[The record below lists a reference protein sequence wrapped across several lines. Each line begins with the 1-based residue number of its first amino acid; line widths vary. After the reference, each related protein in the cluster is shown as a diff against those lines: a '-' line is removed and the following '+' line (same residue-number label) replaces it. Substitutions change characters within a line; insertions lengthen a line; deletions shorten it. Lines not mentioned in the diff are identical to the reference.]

1 MKALKVVLLVV
12 MLLGLGMMLTG
23 CNEGNAGKNKMMMG
37 DSRMEMDRVGWEQG
51 LSGFPHPVV
60 LHP

>member
-1 MKALKVVLLVV
+1 MKALKSVLLVV

-23 CNEGNAGKNKMMMG
+23 CNEGHSRNDKMMMG

>member
-1 MKALKVVLLVV
+1 MKVLKGMLLVV
-12 MLLGLGMMLTG
+12 MLLGLGMLSG
-23 CNEGNAGKNKMMMG
+23 CNEGNARKNTMMG
-37 DSRMEMDRVGWEQG
+37 DSGMDRIGWEQG

>member
-1 MKALKVVLLVV
+1 MKVLKGVLLVV
-12 MLLGLGMMLTG
+12 MLMGLGMMLAG
-23 CNEGNAGKNKMMMG
+23 CNEGYAKNNTMMMG
-37 DSRMEMDRVGWEQG
+37 ESHMQMDHIEWHQG